1 MRKLALGIAA
11 FMAVSVVG
19 LSGCKNEKTDWQV
32 YMPDGAP
39 ALALALPMS
48 QDAEDDGV
56 EYHVV
61 SSTTIT
67 TFVTGNSPTA
77 DVCVLPVN
85 LAAKLLGNGDAYQML
100 GIATHGN
107 LYFLSEEDTTYSR
120 ENVSLLIGKTV
131 GVVQLNNVPGLT
143 LKAAL
148 ADLDVPYNDLS
159 GGGATVDNAV
169 NLKAVTPTAL
179 TGADVYLLP
188 SPAADLRAANGT
200 MNFVGSLQELYGGEN
215 GYPQAAI
222 VAKKS
227 VLEDGREWIAQLLER
242 MDENAAWLQTA
253 EKTVIADAVSSHLT
267 KGLTPTFTAV
277 NLTDGAIAHSG
288 VWLQRMD
295 NDAVLQVK
303 DFLQKIIEID
313 GQMAAMPSDGFFKAL

>member
-11 FMAVSVVG
+11 LMAVSVFG
-19 LSGCKNEKTDWQV
+19 LSGCKKDEKNWQV

-48 QDAEDDGV
+48 QDAENDGV

-67 TFVTGNSPTA
+67 TFVTGNTPAA

-85 LAAKLLGNGDAYQML
+85 LAAKLLGNGDEYQML
-100 GIATHGN
+100 GVATHGN
-107 LYFLSEEDTTYSR
+107 MYFLSDGDTDYSQ

-148 ADLDVPYNDLS
+148 CDLDVPYNDLS
-159 GGGATVDNAV
+159 GGGAAVENAV

-188 SPAADLRAANGT
+188 SPEADLRVASGT
-200 MNFVGSLQELYGGEN
+200 MNFAGSLQELYGGEN

-222 VAKKS
+222 VAKRS
-227 VLEDGREWIAQLLER
+227 VLEDGAWIAQLLER
-242 MDENAAWLQTA
+242 MEENTAWLQTA
-253 EKTVIADAVSSHLT
+253 DKAVIAGAVSSHLT
-267 KGLTPTFTAV
+267 KGLTPKFTAA

-288 VWLQRMD
+288 VRLQRMD
-295 NDAVLQVK
+295 NGAVLQVK

-313 GQMAAMPSDGFFKAL
+313 GQMAAMPSDGFFKAVL